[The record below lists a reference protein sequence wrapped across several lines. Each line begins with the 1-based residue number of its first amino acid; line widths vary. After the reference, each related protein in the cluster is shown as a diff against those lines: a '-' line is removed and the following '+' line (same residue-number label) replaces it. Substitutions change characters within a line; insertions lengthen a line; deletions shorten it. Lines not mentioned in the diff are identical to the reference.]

1 MNILKQTHSF
11 PFPFPF
17 LVVLFCA
24 GGFWALLFFLFPPLG
39 PPGVLILINSIAV
52 GDAIGYLHD
61 IVQNEF
67 VNGGGPSR
75 LYIIKS
81 RE

>member
-1 MNILKQTHSF
+1 M
-11 PFPFPF
+11 
-17 LVVLFCA
+17 
-24 GGFWALLFFLFPPLG
+24 LFFLFPLPGPL
-39 PPGVLILINSIAV
+39 GVLILMNSIAV
-52 GDAIGYLHD
+52 GDAIGCLHD

-67 VNGGGPSR
+67 VNGGGSSG